1 MEKAKAKAKFNV
13 EKAKAKLQE
22 VLNAE
27 SDNTCL
33 TNRIATT
40 RYPAGGSD
48 VTNTVSHTPLAPMER
63 RGSHTAHLLRKLNS
77 RTAY

>member
-27 SDNTCL
+27 SDHTCKSTGAKVPTQVPL
-33 TNRIATT
+33 STIAILQM
-40 RYPAGGSD
+40 S
-48 VTNTVSHTPLAPMER
+48 
-63 RGSHTAHLLRKLNS
+63 KI
-77 RTAY
+77 

>member
-27 SDNTCL
+27 SDNTCKSTGAKVPTQVPGL
-33 TNRIATT
+33 STIAILQMSKT
-40 RYPAGGSD
+40 
-48 VTNTVSHTPLAPMER
+48 
-63 RGSHTAHLLRKLNS
+63 
-77 RTAY
+77 